1 MHRSGAY
8 SAAIAGMLSVVSGIQ
23 AQTRPWVVFDDPS
36 STALC
41 SVVHAANAELVM
53 LTATGQL
60 VIVSGPDIPLEGTL
74 VDDQNSVFFGNQF
87 AGVLDFAI
95 DGDGRRSVWWTG
107 LTGEVIRVDPLSG
120 QPTVT
125 DQRPN
130 NFRNITCDACDLW
143 DDVATCAEP
152 PPPVT
157 PPVTV
162 NLCGQDVTFPLMM
175 LGGGLMSLRPASRYM
190 VRRYSSKQRPS

>member
-1 MHRSGAY
+1 MSRGGACLAVLSGMITA
-8 SAAIAGMLSVVSGIQ
+8 SGIQ
-23 AQTRPWVVFDDPS
+23 AQTRPWVIFDDPA
-36 STALC
+36 STTLC
-41 SVVHAANAELVM
+41 SVIRAANAELVM
-53 LTATGQL
+53 LAATGQL
-60 VIVSGPDIPLEGTL
+60 VIVSGPDIPLEGTR

-107 LTGEVIRVDPLSG
+107 LTGEVIRVDPLTG

-130 NFRNITCDACDLW
+130 NFRNITCDACNLW

-152 PPPVT
+152 EPPVT

-162 NLCGQDVTFPLMM
+162 NLCGQDVTFPLML
-175 LGGGLMSLRPASRYM
+175 LGAGFLPLRLTSRS
-190 VRRYSSKQRPS
+190 RRKQRPA